1 MINKLMKVLLLP
13 MFILI
18 FLFSCQSPAKQGMV
32 AGAGV
37 SAGISNDSIVSLVQQ
52 AYLFG
57 YPLVLMD
64 ATKKVTTNVPVPLPN
79 KSIAPVNQ
87 FGHFRTFPDANFTEV
102 VKPNCDTYYSSAW
115 LDLSAEPL
123 VLSVPNTNGRFY
135 LMPMLDAYTN
145 IFASPGKRTTG
156 TEAGNFLITGPGFSG
171 TIPAGM
177 TEIKAPTNLVWII
190 GRTQTN
196 SPQDG
201 ATVVRAIQ
209 DGYRLTPLSKWG
221 SSFTPPIN
229 KVDTTAAKM
238 APPQA
243 VEQMDIE
250 TFINR
255 MNALMSANPPAAADS
270 AFLAKLSAIGVGAG
284 KTFSLSAFDA
294 PTQEKLKA
302 IPAAVPQQLKAAAAK
317 MGQLENGWN
326 VTRSGL
332 GTYGTNYKL
341 RALIA
346 LVGLGANLNIDA
358 SYPNCLIDNNG
369 EKLNGSR
376 KYVIHFNK
384 GETPPV
390 NAFWSVTMYGPND
403 LLVANPI
410 NRFAIGDRD
419 KLKYNKDGSLDIY
432 IQRENPGKDKES
444 NWLPADKDAFSL
456 TMRLYWP
463 KEQFLDGSW
472 KVPPV
477 TQVK

>member
-1 MINKLMKVLLLP
+1 MKLLFSPVFLL
-13 MFILI
+13 IC
-18 FLFSCQSPAKQGMV
+18 LFSCQSPAKQGMV
-32 AGAGV
+32 AGAGA
-37 SAGISNDSIVSLVQQ
+37 SAGMSNDSIVSLVQQ

-57 YPLVLMD
+57 YPLVLID
-64 ATKKVTTNVPVPLPN
+64 ATKKVSTNVPAPVPN
-79 KSIAPVNQ
+79 KAIAPINQ

-102 VKPNCDTYYSSAW
+102 VRPNCDTYYSIAW

-123 VLSVPNTNGRFY
+123 VLTVPNTNGRYY

-145 IFASPGKRTTG
+145 VFASPGKRTTG
-156 TEAGNFLITGPGFSG
+156 TQAGNFLVTGPGFSG

-177 TEIKAPTNLVWII
+177 MQIKAPTNLVWIL

-201 ATVVRAIQ
+201 ATVVRSIQ

-221 SSFTPPIN
+221 TSFTPPIN
-229 KVDTTAAKM
+229 KVDTTVAKM

-255 MNALMSANPPAAADS
+255 MNALMAANPPAAADS
-270 AFLAKLSAIGVGAG
+270 ALLAKLSSIGIGAG
-284 KTFSLSAFDA
+284 KTFSLTAFDA
-294 PTQEKLKA
+294 STQEKLKA
-302 IPAAVPQQLKAAAAK
+302 IPAAVPQQLSAAAAK

-346 LVGLGANLNIDA
+346 LIGLGANLNIDA

-472 KVPPV
+472 KVPSV
-477 TQVK
+477 TVVK

>member
-1 MINKLMKVLLLP
+1 MKVLLLP

>member
-1 MINKLMKVLLLP
+1 MKVLLLP

-32 AGAGV
+32 TGAGA

-52 AYLFG
+52 AYIFG

-64 ATKKVTTNVPVPLPN
+64 ATKKVSTNVPAPIPN
-79 KSIAPVNQ
+79 KAIAPVNQ
-87 FGHFRTFPDANFTEV
+87 FGHFGTFPDANFKDV
-102 VKPNCDTYYSSAW
+102 VRPNCDTYYSLAW
-115 LDLSAEPL
+115 LDLSTEPL
-123 VLSVPNTNGRFY
+123 VLTVPNTNGRYY
-135 LMPMLDAYTN
+135 LLPMLDAYTN
-145 IFASPGKRTTG
+145 VFASPGKRTTG
-156 TEAGNFLITGPGFSG
+156 TEAGNFLLTGPGFSG
-171 TIPAGM
+171 TVPAGM
-177 TEIKAPTNLVWII
+177 TEIKAPTNLVWIL

-196 SPQDG
+196 SQKDG
-201 ATVVRAIQ
+201 ATVVKSIQ
-209 DGYRLTPLSKWG
+209 DGYRLTPQSKWG
-221 SSFTPPIN
+221 SSFVPAIN
-229 KVDTTAAKM
+229 KVDTSVAKIP
-238 APPQA
+238 PPQA
-243 VEQMDIE
+243 LEQMDIE
-250 TFINR
+250 AFINR
-255 MNALMSANPPAAADS
+255 LNELMSANPPATQDS
-270 AFLAKLSAIGVGAG
+270 ALTAKLSSVGVGTG
-284 KTFSLSAFDA
+284 NKFSLSAFDA
-294 PTQEKLKA
+294 TTQEKLKA
-302 IPAAVPQQLKAAAAK
+302 IPSAVLQQLKVAAGNL
-317 MGQLENGWN
+317 GQLENGWN

-390 NAFWSVTMYGPND
+390 NACWSVTMYGPND

-463 KEQFLDGSW
+463 KQQFLDGSW